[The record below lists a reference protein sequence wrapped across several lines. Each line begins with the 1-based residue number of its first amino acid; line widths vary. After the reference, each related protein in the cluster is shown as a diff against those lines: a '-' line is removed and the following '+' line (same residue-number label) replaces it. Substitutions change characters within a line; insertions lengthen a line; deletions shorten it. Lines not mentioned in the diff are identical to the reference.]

1 MADASNPWLVTHRA
15 HRSFCGFRYARACPW
30 RHIFRPDKVSRQL
43 EFQETRNNA
52 MKPLPRIR
60 YRSDLSAVALAERGA
75 VTKVGDQLNFTPQLQ
90 SFPASALPIF
100 RPSRIA

>member
-1 MADASNPWLVTHRA
+1 
-15 HRSFCGFRYARACPW
+15 
-30 RHIFRPDKVSRQL
+30 
-43 EFQETRNNA
+43 